1 MNKPAS
7 ISASHDPNPR
17 RSRLSTLALA
27 ALGVVYGDI
36 GTSPLYAVKEVF
48 NPNHGIPFSTA
59 NVLGGVSA
67 IFWSLMIGVSVQY
80 VALIMRADNQGEGG
94 IMALVALAIGS
105 VRDHPKLGARLALVG
120 VFGAALFY
128 GDGVITPAISVLSA
142 IEGLEVA
149 TPLFKPY
156 IVPLTVAVVIGLFS
170 FQRKGTSTVGALFGP
185 VMIIWFLTLAAIG
198 VVNILKEPRIFSALN
213 PIHAFRFLTDHG
225 FASFVVLG
233 SVFLAVTG
241 AETLYADMGH
251 FGKRSIRLA
260 WFGCVLPGLTLNYF
274 GQGAL
279 LIGNPRTVENPFYLM
294 FPDWALYPMVVIAT
308 IATVIA
314 SQAVITGTY
323 SMTKQAIQLGF
334 LPRTKIVQ
342 TSEREIGQIYIPGV
356 NWLLLIAIVTAVIG
370 FGSSTRLASA
380 YGVAVSGTMLVTTF
394 LTFFVL
400 RYCWHYNLMICV
412 LSTGFFFIVDAAFLS
427 AKMVKLLEGGWFPFA
442 LGIFIFTVM
451 VTWRRGRE
459 ILFENLKTSAIALR
473 PFLETLFQ
481 HKP

>member
-1 MNKPAS
+1 MKKTAS
-7 ISASHDPNPR
+7 VSGSHDPNPG

-67 IFWSLMIGVSVQY
+67 IFWSLMIVVSVKY
-80 VALIMRADNQGEGG
+80 VVLIMRADNKGAGG

-185 VMIIWFLTLAAIG
+185 VMIVWFLTLAAIG
-198 VVNILKEPRIFSALN
+198 VINILKEPKIFSALN
-213 PIHAFRFLTDHG
+213 PIYAFRFLTDHG

-241 AETLYADMGH
+241 AETLVRLCAAWTDIELLRPGSVADRQSSNCRKPVL
-251 FGKRSIRLA
+251 FDVPRL
-260 WFGCVLPGLTLNYF
+260 G
-274 GQGAL
+274 
-279 LIGNPRTVENPFYLM
+279 
-294 FPDWALYPMVVIAT
+294 
-308 IATVIA
+308 
-314 SQAVITGTY
+314 
-323 SMTKQAIQLGF
+323 
-334 LPRTKIVQ
+334 
-342 TSEREIGQIYIPGV
+342 
-356 NWLLLIAIVTAVIG
+356 
-370 FGSSTRLASA
+370 
-380 YGVAVSGTMLVTTF
+380 AVSDGRHCHDSDRHRVPGGHHRN
-394 LTFFVL
+394 VL
-400 RYCWHYNLMICV
+400 
-412 LSTGFFFIVDAAFLS
+412 DD
-427 AKMVKLLEGGWFPFA
+427 
-442 LGIFIFTVM
+442 
-451 VTWRRGRE
+451 
-459 ILFENLKTSAIALR
+459 
-473 PFLETLFQ
+473 
-481 HKP
+481 